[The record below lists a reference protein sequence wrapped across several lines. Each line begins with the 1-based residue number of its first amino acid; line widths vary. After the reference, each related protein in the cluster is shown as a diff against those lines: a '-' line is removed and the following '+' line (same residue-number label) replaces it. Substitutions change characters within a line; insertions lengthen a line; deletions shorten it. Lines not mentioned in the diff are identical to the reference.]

1 MGKLLEAFDKSVA
14 QSANGQLI
22 AELDDAIVQTGR
34 SIAQSIDDIMADPE
48 ASATDKTKA
57 LYLAPHLVAILR
69 ELLATPA
76 ARKQMGLATADTKK
90 ASRLQLMKDAAKKAQ
105 QPGG

>member
-1 MGKLLEAFDKSVA
+1 MAGLLAAFEKAVAEGTNKQVEAGV
-14 QSANGQLI
+14 
-22 AELDDAIVQTGR
+22 DDAIIATGR
-34 SIAQSIDDIMADPE
+34 SIAESIDAILADPE

-76 ARKQMGLATADTKK
+76 ARKQMGLAAADTKK
-90 ASRLQLMKDAAKKAQ
+90 ASRLQLMKDQAKRAQ
-105 QPGG
+105 QKE

>member
-1 MGKLLEAFDKSVA
+1 MGALLTAFNKAVEEGTNKQVKA
-14 QSANGQLI
+14 GV
-22 AELDDAIVQTGR
+22 DDAIIETGR
-34 SIAQSIDDIMADPE
+34 SIAESIDLILADPE
-48 ASATDKTKA
+48 ASASDRTKA

-76 ARKQMGLATADTKK
+76 ARKQMGLAAADTKK

-105 QPGG
+105 GKS